1 MFHVVWKSNHLSR
14 RLSLLTLLDFGPPSE
29 RTVLFDL
36 CVIPPSQAAPI
47 NMVTQ
52 GMTGCNQI
60 PDCSY
65 KPLALLVGWVS
76 ELKKVKEKKKTKEI
90 RSSRKW
96 HAAVSENVGSVGQQ
110 PGLKC
115 QFYHRVINKQ

>member
-1 MFHVVWKSNHLSR
+1 MFHVVWESNHLSR

-36 CVIPPSQAAPI
+36 CVIPPSQTAPI

-60 PDCSY
+60 AYCSY
-65 KPLALLVGWVS
+65 NPLALLVGWVS
-76 ELKKVKEKKKTKEI
+76 ELKKVKGKKKKL
-90 RSSRKW
+90 RKYSQVGNGMLLFQKLL
-96 HAAVSENVGSVGQQ
+96 AVWGSN
-110 PGLKC
+110 LD
-115 QFYHRVINKQ
+115 